1 MNKVFLALGDS
12 MSIDFYTDVIGGG
25 AVAQFHR
32 SLGPGWTLDDQSC
45 DGCVIAGVPRD
56 GTGDLITLTIGG
68 NNLLVQQGKW
78 LSEGLA
84 DFATAHYDLLSA
96 IRKQNPDAVFIVGTI
111 YAPEYGLDPRQ
122 EVLLDEANE
131 IIRRNI
137 EEVGARLADIRERFR
152 GHEQELVHRLIEPN
166 LAGAT
171 AIAELFR
178 DAMESCS
185 GAPDA

>member
-1 MNKVFLALGDS
+1 MKQVFLALGDS

-56 GTGDLITLTIGG
+56 RTADLITLTIGG

-84 DFATAHYDLLSA
+84 S
-96 IRKQNPDAVFIVGTI
+96 
-111 YAPEYGLDPRQ
+111 PR
-122 EVLLDEANE
+122 
-131 IIRRNI
+131 
-137 EEVGARLADIRERFR
+137 
-152 GHEQELVHRLIEPN
+152 P
-166 LAGAT
+166 T
-171 AIAELFR
+171 TT
-178 DAMESCS
+178 CS
-185 GAPDA
+185 PPSGSGILMRSSS